1 MKYEKVH
8 KIYEKGLEG
17 EELDP
22 TLVSEIY
29 NIAVNNYTELVIF
42 KTF

>member
-8 KIYEKGLEG
+8 KVYEKGLEQ

-22 TLVSEIY
+22 TLVSDTQY
-29 NIAVNNYTELVIF
+29 
-42 KTF
+42 KTCEYI